1 MRPATW
7 TMGGTDTSDGQ
18 MRAAGNFAF
27 VTDLGGPRVRY
38 PDLEVP
44 DWRVDVPLRLRGR
57 CRRGG
62 LDVALEL
69 VRVEVGVERPQGAPA
84 RDAAWPSTS
93 GRSSEQKPQ
102 CLAARAADLCETAL
116 VVACLGA
123 ADPHGAGARVSLA
136 LAAGGAARAATFA
149 VAARRR
155 AAAADDLDSGFKRK
169 SAVRDGTEKARREPS
184 LSADRSGRVTDPGAL
199 VARLCDAAFALH
211 FFGGA
216 LRAVAPEA
224 HHAVKSA
231 AALAGVRV
239 AFSQPTK
246 KRRRKKE
253 VGSVSATG
261 SSGSTGRGS
270 TTSRDAF
277 AATHSVSFEND
288 AEGVD
293 VEAWHARY
301 RWAALRLAPYVPPR
315 PRPPKFEKALA
326 AMAGLAVAAGAAAAD
341 DPHDVARGLGV
352 APFSAAGR
360 KDSGSGSSSRGPCRR
375 LDVSW
380 VPRRAKARREE
391 RGDRR
396 TSHSGQWGR
405 SPWATRG
412 DAHGI
417 DLRVAFAD
425 LDRVTAAD
433 ILAPPRA
440 EPSSASSSAK
450 SSPVRARG
458 VGGAE
463 AAAAASDSDADGSD
477 AGARASGRSAHG
489 RGGVG
494 FDGDASSATA
504 STLCADANAARSD
517 SASAVDLVALDVDAS
532 APGGRGGDIWRDA
545 RFDGRAVGAAE
556 LIARAA
562 YLACA
567 FLPVFLFAVPLLVL
581 ADSRALRAVCT
592 RARVPGGAARTR
604 AALRRRAFAAAHFS
618 ISICGAALVKWAQWV
633 SVRRD
638 MFPSDFCDAMGHF
651 HDDAPQ
657 HGYAQT
663 KREIRKHLGVPLERV
678 FAHFPKRPV
687 ASGSVAQ
694 VYRAVLKPEVA
705 TACAARDPEFAR
717 RVAAHARRHRRAE
730 AEGRGAV
737 RGGGEA
743 ADALARAALVA
754 DGSAGGLSPAAAA
767 AADLSARTVAVKVR
781 HPGVARQIFL
791 DFQILKRAA
800 RLLRGVPALRG
811 LNLEETLGQFSHT
824 MTSQTD
830 LRVEARHLRRF
841 GRNFRASTQVVA
853 PWPVVG
859 LATEGVLCET
869 FERGEALSSAIR
881 RGCEDNATTCALGVD
896 TYLKMLLRDNFLH
909 SDLHPG
915 NILYHREAV
924 SSRIGIET
932 GSRTDR
938 FARARRAQARVAAVR
953 LVLLDF
959 GIADALPGDVRDRFL
974 TFLFSLARQDG
985 VAAANS
991 LLTWSDAQTCV
1002 GAQADGFRADIA
1014 RLVDEKCALRRAS
1027 VDIDDVLKRVLTIL
1041 RARGVSIDAVFASL
1055 VVSMCVLVGFA
1066 TALDENLNLFEVAV
1080 SAFLSWTVTGDVV
1093 GKLYA

>member
-1 MRPATW
+1 M
-7 TMGGTDTSDGQ
+7 
-18 MRAAGNFAF
+18 
-27 VTDLGGPRVRY
+27 
-38 PDLEVP
+38 
-44 DWRVDVPLRLRGR
+44 
-57 CRRGG
+57 
-62 LDVALEL
+62 
-69 VRVEVGVERPQGAPA
+69 
-84 RDAAWPSTS
+84 
-93 GRSSEQKPQ
+93 
-102 CLAARAADLCETAL
+102 
-116 VVACLGA
+116 
-123 ADPHGAGARVSLA
+123 
-136 LAAGGAARAATFA
+136 
-149 VAARRR
+149 
-155 AAAADDLDSGFKRK
+155 
-169 SAVRDGTEKARREPS
+169 
-184 LSADRSGRVTDPGAL
+184 
-199 VARLCDAAFALH
+199 
-211 FFGGA
+211 
-216 LRAVAPEA
+216 
-224 HHAVKSA
+224 
-231 AALAGVRV
+231 
-239 AFSQPTK
+239 
-246 KRRRKKE
+246 
-253 VGSVSATG
+253 
-261 SSGSTGRGS
+261 
-270 TTSRDAF
+270 
-277 AATHSVSFEND
+277 
-288 AEGVD
+288 
-293 VEAWHARY
+293 
-301 RWAALRLAPYVPPR
+301 
-315 PRPPKFEKALA
+315 
-326 AMAGLAVAAGAAAAD
+326 
-341 DPHDVARGLGV
+341 
-352 APFSAAGR
+352 
-360 KDSGSGSSSRGPCRR
+360 
-375 LDVSW
+375 
-380 VPRRAKARREE
+380 
-391 RGDRR
+391 
-396 TSHSGQWGR
+396 
-405 SPWATRG
+405 
-412 DAHGI
+412 
-417 DLRVAFAD
+417 
-425 LDRVTAAD
+425 
-433 ILAPPRA
+433 
-440 EPSSASSSAK
+440 
-450 SSPVRARG
+450 
-458 VGGAE
+458 
-463 AAAAASDSDADGSD
+463 
-477 AGARASGRSAHG
+477 
-489 RGGVG
+489 
-494 FDGDASSATA
+494 
-504 STLCADANAARSD
+504 
-517 SASAVDLVALDVDAS
+517 
-532 APGGRGGDIWRDA
+532 
-545 RFDGRAVGAAE
+545 
-556 LIARAA
+556 
-562 YLACA
+562 
-567 FLPVFLFAVPLLVL
+567 
-581 ADSRALRAVCT
+581 
-592 RARVPGGAARTR
+592 
-604 AALRRRAFAAAHFS
+604 
-618 ISICGAALVKWAQWV
+618 KWAQWA

-754 DGSAGGLSPAAAA
+754 DGSAGGLFPAAAA

-781 HPGVARQIFL
+781 
-791 DFQILKRAA
+791 
-800 RLLRGVPALRG
+800 
-811 LNLEETLGQFSHT
+811 
-824 MTSQTD
+824 QTD

-959 GIADALPGDVRDRFL
+959 GIADALPADVRDRFL

-1002 GAQADGFRADIA
+1002 GAQADGLRADIA